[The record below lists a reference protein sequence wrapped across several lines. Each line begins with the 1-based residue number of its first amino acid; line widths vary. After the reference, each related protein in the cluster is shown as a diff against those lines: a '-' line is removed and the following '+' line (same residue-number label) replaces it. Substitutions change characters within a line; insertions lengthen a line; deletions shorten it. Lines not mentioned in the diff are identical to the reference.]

1 MLKKY
6 FELIKEN
13 AIFFGKELNSL
24 EEFIE
29 INGGETIFTEKK
41 SISVEK
47 INYDRFEISIP
58 NPINSLDKD
67 IYFSRA
73 ITILL
78 LQMGFAFEEEF
89 RDIILN
95 KWDDIQNKEIF
106 EINLDIQDDNFEN
119 FAKMFL
125 DEVKRP

>member
-67 IYFSRA
+67 IYLSRA

>member
-29 INGGETIFTEKK
+29 INGGEIIFTEKK

-67 IYFSRA
+67 IYLSRA

>member
-6 FELIKEN
+6 FGLIKEN
-13 AIFFGKELNSL
+13 TIFFGKELNSL

-47 INYDRFEISIP
+47 INYDRFKISIP

-67 IYFSRA
+67 IYLSRA
-73 ITILL
+73 IAILL
-78 LQMGFAFEEEF
+78 LQMGFAFEEDF

>member
-47 INYDRFEISIP
+47 INYDRFKIYIP

-67 IYFSRA
+67 IYLSRA